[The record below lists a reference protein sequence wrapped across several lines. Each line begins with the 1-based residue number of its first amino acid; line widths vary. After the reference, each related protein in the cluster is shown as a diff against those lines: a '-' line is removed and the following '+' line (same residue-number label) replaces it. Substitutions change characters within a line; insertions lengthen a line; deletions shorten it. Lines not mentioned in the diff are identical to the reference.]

1 MNQTDLLNLKAFIAV
16 AREGT
21 VSKAAETL
29 HLTQPAVSLQLK
41 ALQERLKL
49 QLFARSGRGLA
60 ITRDGAAL
68 LPQAER
74 VLDALQDFGRSAQS
88 LQTSLRGKLR
98 IGTILDPEFT
108 RLGAFLKALVE
119 DAPQIETELSQH
131 MSGDVL
137 KRVQQGSLDVGFY
150 LAMPQELAALRGPS
164 VHASKP
170 AAHEPHNPYLYEG
183 NMPSPPASIQL
194 FAMNLIVFELAQFN
208 YHVLAPAGWGPQ
220 VLGKDWRALAQL
232 PWITTPPASAHH
244 RLLQSVMQPLGLSP
258 KRAALVDQEASM
270 LDLVRSGVGLSLA
283 RDTIALREAQS
294 RGLVVADRVQLPCCL
309 CFVHA
314 AAQAHS
320 PVVTAALQAL
330 TKVWS
335 KNTPFAATM
344 LGADSTP

>member
-1 MNQTDLLNLKAFIAV
+1 MISTDLLSLKAFVAV
-16 AREGT
+16 ARAGT
-21 VSKAAETL
+21 VSRAAETL

-60 ITRDGAAL
+60 LTRDGAAL
-68 LPQAER
+68 LPQAEK
-74 VLDALQDFGRSAQS
+74 VLTALQDFGRSAQS
-88 LQTSLRGKLR
+88 LQQSLRGKLR
-98 IGTILDPEFT
+98 IGTILDPEFI

-137 KRVQQGSLDVGFY
+137 TRVRQGSLDVGFY
-150 LAMPQELAALRGPS
+150 LARPQELAALRSQPAQS
-164 VHASKP
+164 NMLAS
-170 AAHEPHNPYLYEG
+170 ATQSNPYLYEG
-183 NMPSPPASIQL
+183 NMPSPPTSIDL
-194 FAMNLIVFELAQFN
+194 FAMNLVVNELAQFS
-208 YHVLAPAGWGPQ
+208 YRVLAPAGWGPQ

-232 PWITTPPASAHH
+232 PWIITPPASAHH
-244 RLLQSVMQPLGLSP
+244 RLLQSVMQPLGVSP

-314 AAQAHS
+314 VPQAHS

-330 TKVWS
+330 THVWP

-344 LGADSTP
+344 QSTDSKP